1 MKKIITYLNSSFK
14 SCQFLFA
21 DREDKIYM
29 REELNRIRDSYDEI
43 AKEAD
48 EKSKKIEETISNFK
62 NMNKEI
68 LDIYKNIIDSGKEIN
83 RFWHIGRIEGISARC
98 YEKILKCAYKN
109 IK

>member
-1 MKKIITYLNSSFK
+1 
-14 SCQFLFA
+14 
-21 DREDKIYM
+21 M

-68 LDIYKNIIDSGKEIN
+68 LDIYKNTIDSGKEIN
-83 RFWHIGRIEGISARC
+83 LGSFLG
-98 YEKILKCAYKN
+98 KCL
-109 IK
+109 IMVL